1 LLCLLAALPF
11 LCSCGR
17 PAPQERLAATV
28 NEAFI
33 TVEDVRASMAAVPE
47 TAQAKPGVA
56 LDSLI
61 DSELLAQR
69 AETNKLDR
77 YPEVARALRAAR
89 RQVLAQAYI
98 RQLIASASGE
108 DKQAIRAYYQDHP
121 QLFAKRRTYRV
132 FEIAVS
138 AAAVDVGKL
147 KEKARS
153 SRYLSEIADWLN
165 ERDVRFLVGAKTD
178 PAEQVPAEFLPR
190 LASMRDGE
198 MQVWESGGRVSVIQL
213 LQSTSAP
220 LSEEDALP
228 LIERYLLASNRFE
241 ALATTLKNLRAGASI
256 DYVLDFDGTHSKKDE
271 AAPDLPMMF

>member
-1 LLCLLAALPF
+1 
-11 LCSCGR
+11 
-17 PAPQERLAATV
+17 
-28 NEAFI
+28 
-33 TVEDVRASMAAVPE
+33 M
-47 TAQAKPGVA
+47 
-56 LDSLI
+56 
-61 DSELLAQR
+61 
-69 AETNKLDR
+69 
-77 YPEVARALRAAR
+77 
-89 RQVLAQAYI
+89 
-98 RQLIASASGE
+98 
-108 DKQAIRAYYQDHP
+108 
-121 QLFAKRRTYRV
+121 
-132 FEIAVS
+132 
-138 AAAVDVGKL
+138 
-147 KEKARS
+147 
-153 SRYLSEIADWLN
+153 SEIADWLN